1 MASPRYVYEPPYAL
15 IFLATSYLLTPQI
28 FDELLPRMV

>member
-1 MASPRYVYEPPYAL
+1 MNHLMRSF
-15 IFLATSYLLTPQI
+15 FLATSYLLTPQI